1 MEIEENVA
9 AAHLVVRLDFVLWPV
24 NMIGKLI
31 FWLRKCI
38 VMLCYEATV

>member
-31 FWLRKCI
+31 FLAAEMYCDA
-38 VMLCYEATV
+38 ML